1 MAYMNHSSGAP
12 SGSPVL
18 SSLGSSESWGNGHTG
33 VIIYRLGFPED
44 TKASSIGV
52 NSKI

>member
-12 SGSPVL
+12 GGSPIL
-18 SSLGSSESWGNGHTG
+18 SSLGSSESWGNGHTR

-44 TKASSIGV
+44 TKAFSIEV
-52 NSKI
+52 NS